1 MRSKTSV
8 NAETKSAIARKGGGG
23 RFMFTPNLA
32 RNKSTFTKKGVCLN
46 NFFDGFG
53 IIPCASLF
61 FPRLRTFSWRSRA
74 EFDVYFVKD
83 FPKVLKWS
91 VCYAKRADATFFH
104 SIRVYYASKTL
115 LRSRFANLSYFS

>member
-1 MRSKTSV
+1 
-8 NAETKSAIARKGGGG
+8 
-23 RFMFTPNLA
+23 MFTPNLA

-53 IIPCASLF
+53 IIPCASPF
-61 FPRLRTFSWRSRA
+61 FPRLRTFWWRSRA

-104 SIRVYYASKTL
+104 SIHVYYAFKTL